1 MPKGRVIAL
10 FALLRADAETIALV
24 LHDADPAQFAAQLQ
38 RFVFRS
44 KVAIE
49 TGELEVGGAFE
60 AHPAANGTR
69 AAMAPDG
76 FAFDFS
82 GDGGARTLWAGPGLA
97 SVDDLDARARGAAFD
112 LAPGLPRLAGLQ
124 YGEWTDRKNDV
135 GGKGGEI

>member
-1 MPKGRVIAL
+1 MPTGRVIAL

-44 KVAIE
+44 QVAIE

-60 AHPAANGTR
+60 AHPAANGART
-69 AAMAPDG
+69 AMAPDG

-82 GDGGARTLWAGPGLA
+82 GDGGARTLWAGPGRA
-97 SVDDLDARARGAAFD
+97 STTPPDAPAPRGAAD
-112 LAPGLPRLAGLQ
+112 LSPALPRL
-124 YGEWTDRKNDV
+124 
-135 GGKGGEI
+135 